1 MYVSVLVFNENPLDP
16 ALESTLRAFNITNP
30 KEILVPKALVIIS
43 HYSFINN
50 YREFLKSLYSVHLRK
65 QILPLERYITNFVD
79 EIPRPDKGNLCVQVK
94 ITSMILNF
102 YRPVDQYMPY
112 VDKRDIDLMFRA
124 LGTEDIVTL
133 FFNVLLEQ
141 KILFISK

>member
-1 MYVSVLVFNENPLDP
+1 
-16 ALESTLRAFNITNP
+16 
-30 KEILVPKALVIIS
+30 
-43 HYSFINN
+43 
-50 YREFLKSLYSVHLRK
+50 
-65 QILPLERYITNFVD
+65 
-79 EIPRPDKGNLCVQVK
+79 
-94 ITSMILNF
+94 MILNF

-124 LGTEDIVTL
+124 LGTDDIVTL